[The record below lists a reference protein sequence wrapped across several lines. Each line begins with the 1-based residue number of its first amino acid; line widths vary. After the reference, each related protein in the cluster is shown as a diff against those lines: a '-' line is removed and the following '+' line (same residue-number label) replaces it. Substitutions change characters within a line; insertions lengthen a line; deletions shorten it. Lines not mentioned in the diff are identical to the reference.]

1 VCDFH
6 LVIPAEFRAE
16 LYGAARFVGGTVM
29 SGKQRPRRRLAV
41 EGLEGR
47 EMLSINPVFHKPI
60 IGGSGA
66 GHDDVAHFGPSIAT
80 AIAASNATAS
90 NETHLVAN
98 LTNNGNAAGRA
109 SYEAETEHGAS
120 QQQLSVEVKGA
131 TSNATLNVTIDG
143 NVIGTLV
150 TDASGQ
156 GKARFANNPTK
167 ANVQALP
174 DNFTL
179 NAASTIAIGDTI
191 SGSFAAPAPGGDGHD
206 HENEGSEPGDN
217 ETELHASLTNNG
229 VAAGEASYH
238 AETENGVTHQ
248 SLRVKVT
255 GLGASTTFNVT
266 VDGTVIGTLKT
277 DANGNVKARFS
288 SNPKSANVM
297 ALPANFTLSPGST
310 IMVGDTVIG
319 TFA

>member
-1 VCDFH
+1 
-6 LVIPAEFRAE
+6 
-16 LYGAARFVGGTVM
+16 M

-47 EMLSINPVFHKPI
+47 EMLSVNPVFHKPMV
-60 IGGSGA
+60 GGSGA
-66 GHDDVAHFGPSIAT
+66 GHDDAALVGPSIAT
-80 AIAASNATAS
+80 AIAASTSTAS

-120 QQQLSVEVKGA
+120 RQQLSVEVKGA
-131 TSNATLNVTIDG
+131 AANATLNVTADG

-150 TDASGQ
+150 TDANGQ
-156 GKARFANNPTK
+156 GQARFANSPTK
-167 ANVQALP
+167 GNVQTLP

-179 NAASTIAIGDTI
+179 NVGSTIAVGDTI
-191 SGSFAAPAPGGDGHD
+191 SGSFAAPAPGGDGHE
-206 HENEGSEPGDN
+206 HENEGSESQEN
-217 ETELHASLTNNG
+217 ETELHASLNNNG
-229 VAAGEASYH
+229 VAAGQSNYH

-248 SLRVKVT
+248 SLRVNVT
-255 GLGASTTFNVT
+255 GLAASTTFNVT
-266 VDGTVIGTLKT
+266 VDGTVIGTLTT
-277 DANGNVKARFS
+277 DTSGNGRARFS
-288 SNPKSANVM
+288 SNPKHANVI

>member
-1 VCDFH
+1 
-6 LVIPAEFRAE
+6 
-16 LYGAARFVGGTVM
+16 
-29 SGKQRPRRRLAV
+29 
-41 EGLEGR
+41 
-47 EMLSINPVFHKPI
+47 MLSVNPVFHKPI
-60 IGGSGA
+60 VGGNGA
-66 GHDDVAHFGPSIAT
+66 GHDNAALVGPSIAA
-80 AIAASNATAS
+80 AIAASTPTAS

-109 SYEAETEHGAS
+109 SYEAETEHGTS
-120 QQQLSVEVKGA
+120 QQQLSVEVNGA
-131 TSNATLNVTIDG
+131 TTNATLNVTVDG

-150 TDASGQ
+150 TDANGQ
-156 GKARFANNPTK
+156 GQARFVNNPTK

-179 NAASTIAIGDTI
+179 NAGSTIAVGDTI
-191 SGSFAAPAPGGDGHD
+191 SGSFAAPAPGGDSHD
-206 HENEGSEPGDN
+206 HENEGSESEEN

-229 VAAGEASYH
+229 VAAGQANYH

-255 GLGASTTFNVT
+255 GLGASTAFNVT
-266 VDGTVIGTLKT
+266 VDGTVIGTLTT
-277 DANGNVKARFS
+277 DARGNGKARFS
-288 SNPKSANVM
+288 SNPKSANVI
-297 ALPANFTLSPGST
+297 ALPAMFTLSPGSI

>member
-1 VCDFH
+1 MR
-6 LVIPAEFRAE
+6 E
-16 LYGAARFVGGTVM
+16 
-29 SGKQRPRRRLAV
+29 KQRPRRRLWV

-47 EMLSINPVFHKPI
+47 EMLSANPVFHRPI
-60 IGGSGA
+60 LGGDDA
-66 GHDDVAHFGPSIAT
+66 GHGNAALVGPSIAA
-80 AIAASNATAS
+80 AIAASTPTAS

-109 SYEAETEHGAS
+109 SYEAETEHGTS
-120 QQQLSVEVKGA
+120 QQQLSVNVQGA
-131 TSNATLNVTIDG
+131 TTNVTLNVTVDG
-143 NVIGTLV
+143 NVIGTLK

-156 GKARFANNPTK
+156 GKARFGNNPTK

-179 NAASTIAIGDTI
+179 NDGSTIVVGDAI
-191 SGSFAAPAPGGDGHD
+191 SGSFAAPVPGGDSHD
-206 HENEGSEPGDN
+206 HENEGSESQEN

-229 VAAGEASYH
+229 VAAGKAAYH

-255 GLGASTTFNVT
+255 GLGAGTTFNVT
-266 VDGTVIGTLKT
+266 VDGTVIGTLTTNASGK
-277 DANGNVKARFS
+277 GKARFS
-288 SNPKSANVM
+288 SNPKSANVI
-297 ALPANFTLSPGST
+297 ALPANFTLTPGST